1 MRPTDYFYAT
11 IPSVFFA
18 FSIAQIMPD
27 MTLLNGIEK
36 LGIVGILAA
45 GILFFVRERRSFI
58 AKSADRLEAVEKRL
72 SGLETQVSMGNE
84 KVVQLLGAQL
94 DALRD
99 IREGQQENFSRMW
112 QITLSRLEAKS
123 KRHKDQSPDPAQ
135 PPI

>member
-1 MRPTDYFYAT
+1 MRPTDYFFAA

-18 FSIAQIMPD
+18 VSIAQIFPD

-72 SGLETQVSMGNE
+72 LGVENQVLMGNE

-94 DALRD
+94 EALRE
-99 IREGQQENFSRMW
+99 IREGQSENFSRMW
-112 QITLSRLEAKS
+112 EMTLSRLEAKA
-123 KRHKDQSPDPAQ
+123 KRHKDKPPDPAQ
-135 PPI
+135 PVT